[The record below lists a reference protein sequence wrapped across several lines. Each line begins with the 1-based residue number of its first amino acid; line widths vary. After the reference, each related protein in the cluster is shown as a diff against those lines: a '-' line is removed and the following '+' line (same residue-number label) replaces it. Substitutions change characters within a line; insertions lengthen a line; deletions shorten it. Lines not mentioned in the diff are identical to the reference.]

1 MSLKKV
7 LFFWLPLYASWMLM
21 VSEGPLLSALVN
33 RLPDEVTMLAAF
45 GIALALAVTIES
57 PVIGLLSTSTA
68 LVRDRGSFLL
78 VRRFTLH
85 VAALLTVIAALLA
98 FTPLFDVLVVDLLAT
113 PADIA
118 HWVRPGLQ
126 ILTPWT
132 AAIAWRRFL
141 QGVMIRQGQTRLVA
155 RGTAIRLVATVGT
168 GVGLAKLSPLPGV
181 CVGAYALL
189 VGVMVEAIYAH
200 WAAAPAIE
208 GLPERKITVG
218 REPLT
223 YRSLVRFHLPL
234 AGTSLLALITQPVV
248 TWALARLAMPELS
261 LAAWPLVFHASLALR
276 APALALPEVIIAL
289 ADEPG
294 ALQVLKRFV
303 WILGSVNGV
312 GMLLFVA
319 TPLVDLYLVGF
330 QDAAPGVATLAR
342 QGLILFLPLPVM
354 AVWIA
359 WLRGV
364 LIHEHR
370 THVVN
375 EAMVILLMTLIAAL
389 MVAVAWDL
397 PGLASAATALQ
408 GSIFIQGVYLAVR
421 GHRIRAAEADG

>member
-1 MSLKKV
+1 
-7 LFFWLPLYASWMLM
+7 M

-68 LVRDRGSFLL
+68 LVRDQRSFLL

-85 VAALLTVIAALLA
+85 LAALLTVIAALLA
-98 FTPLFDVLVVDLLAT
+98 FTPLFDLLVVDLLAT
-113 PADIA
+113 PKEIA
-118 HWVRPGLQ
+118 EWVRPGLQ

-155 RGTAIRLVATVGT
+155 RGTAIRLVATIGT
-168 GVGLAKLSPLPGV
+168 GVGLAKLSSLPGV
-181 CVGAYALL
+181 CVGACALL

-200 WAAAPAIE
+200 WAAGSAIE
-208 GLPERKITVG
+208 GLPEKRVTEG

-223 YRSLVRFHLPL
+223 YRSLVLFHLPL

-330 QDAAPGVATLAR
+330 QDAAPGVADLAR
-342 QGLILFLPLPVM
+342 QGLTLFLPLPVM

-375 EAMVILLMTLIAAL
+375 EAMAVLLVTLIAAL
-389 MVAVAWDL
+389 WVAVAWDL

-408 GSIFIQGVYLAVR
+408 GSIFIQGVYLAAR
-421 GHRIRAAEADG
+421 GNRIRAAASDE